1 MYIPLRFSP
10 ILHYSTTP
18 TKIMTLLIP
27 DVFDEISGSVAPA
40 FVAQLT
46 LTNFRNYEHLRLDLS
61 GAPVVLVGA
70 NGAGKTNILEA
81 ISLLTPG
88 RGLRHA
94 KIAELDAAS
103 EDGPKPWA
111 VAARLTGE
119 DGPVVMGTGR
129 DPADPTKDKRIAMI
143 DGTKVRGMAELG
155 EHLSALWL
163 TPQQDQVL
171 FEGSGARRR
180 FLDRLVYGF
189 DAEHAARVASYET
202 AMSERNRLLK
212 SGRGEPAWLDGL
224 EQAMAERAVAIA
236 AGRLEAVERI
246 AHSLLE
252 GPPEFPRARMEVAG
266 LAERALEAGRSA
278 LEVETQLRDAL
289 REARGTDRFSGRSSV
304 GTHRSEWRV
313 WHPNGREAAQCS
325 TGEQKAVLL
334 SVLLA
339 QARAAARW
347 MKRVPLLLL
356 DEVVAH
362 LDESRRAALFEHIRD
377 LRVQAW
383 LTGTDAALFTPLLP
397 QAQGFTVSGAELS
410 PLS

>member
-1 MYIPLRFSP
+1 M
-10 ILHYSTTP
+10 
-18 TKIMTLLIP
+18 
-27 DVFDEISGSVAPA
+27 
-40 FVAQLT
+40 
-46 LTNFRNYEHLRLDLS
+46 
-61 GAPVVLVGA
+61 LVGP
-70 NGAGKTNILEA
+70 NGSGKTNILEA
-81 ISLLTPG
+81 VSLLTPG

-94 KIAELDAAS
+94 RISELDQAS
-103 EDGPKPWA
+103 AEGQKPWA
-111 VAARLTGE
+111 VAARLHTPHGA
-119 DGPVVMGTGR
+119 VVMGTGR
-129 DPADPTKDKRIAMI
+129 DPADPTKDKRVALI
-143 DGTKVRGMAELG
+143 DGVRVRGMAELG

-189 DAEHAARVASYET
+189 DPQHASRVASYEA

-212 SGRGEPAWLDGL
+212 SNRGEAAWLDGL

-236 AGRLEAVERI
+236 AARLESLERI
-246 AHSLLE
+246 DLALLD
-252 GPPEFPRARMEVAG
+252 GPEAFPRARMMIAG
-266 LAERALEAGRSA
+266 LAEQALEAGRSA

-289 REARGTDRFSGRSSV
+289 LESRGVDRYKGRSSA

-325 TGEQKAVLL
+325 TGEQKAVLM
-334 SVLLA
+334 SILLA

-347 MKRVPLLLL
+347 MQRVPLLLL

-362 LDESRRAALFEHIRD
+362 LDETRRAALFEHIRD
-377 LRVQAW
+377 LKVQAW
-383 LTGTDAALFTPLLP
+383 LTGTDTSLFTPLLP
-397 QAQGFTVSGAELS
+397 QAQGFTVKEAGLS

>member
-1 MYIPLRFSP
+1 MP
-10 ILHYSTTP
+10 HTTSH
-18 TKIMTLLIP
+18 L
-27 DVFDEISGSVAPA
+27 S
-40 FVAQLT
+40 QLT
-46 LTNFRNYEHLRLDLS
+46 LTQFRNYTVLRLDLS
-61 GAPVVLVGA
+61 GAPVVLVGP

-81 ISLLTPG
+81 VSLLTPG

-94 KIAELDAAS
+94 KIAELDHAAP
-103 EDGPKPWA
+103 EGPLPWA
-111 VAARLTGE
+111 VAAKLHTPHGE
-119 DGPVVMGTGR
+119 VVMGTGR
-129 DPADPTKDKRIAMI
+129 DPADPTKDKRIALI
-143 DGTKVRGMAELG
+143 DGTRVRGMAELG

-189 DAEHAARVASYET
+189 DPEHARRVAAYEQ

-212 SGRGEPAWLDGL
+212 SGRGEPAWLEGL
-224 EQAMAERAVAIA
+224 EKAMAERAVAIA
-236 AGRLEAVERI
+236 AARLDALERI
-246 AHSLLE
+246 AAALTE
-252 GPPEFPRARMEVAG
+252 GPEAFPRARMEVVG
-266 LAERALEAGRSA
+266 LAERALQEGRAA

-289 REARGTDRFSGRSSV
+289 LESRGTDRFSGRSSA

-334 SVLLA
+334 SILLA
-339 QARAAARW
+339 QARAAAKW
-347 MKRVPLLLL
+347 MQRVPLLLL

-362 LDESRRAALFEHIRD
+362 LDETRRAALFEHIRD

-383 LTGTDAALFTPLLP
+383 LTGTEAALFTPLLSHS
-397 QAQGFTVSGAELS
+397 QGFAVSQSRLIPLAE
-410 PLS
+410 